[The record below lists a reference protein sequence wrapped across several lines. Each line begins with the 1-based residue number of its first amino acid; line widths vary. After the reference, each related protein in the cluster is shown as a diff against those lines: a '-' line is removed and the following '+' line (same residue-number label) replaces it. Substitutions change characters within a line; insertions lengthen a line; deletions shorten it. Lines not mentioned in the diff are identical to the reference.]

1 VDPVLANGTVRQL
14 IETAGGDSKET
25 TLEPSQW
32 MRLKVYSKGNKF
44 IRIIIPQEIKG
55 LSDGRWRY
63 VPPNTSRRCSL
74 TLRIDLGMS
83 DWAYQQQLLAIKA
96 LNHDSIM
103 QDMQDLQLAP
113 SQTPRKVAEGEDGEI
128 DAILAGM
135 DRARDK
141 QLQTILNGT
150 STRDLLLRAFQTDY
164 QTPESSIQLTPTPLP
179 SDLIPTDV
187 DATPIPTHI
196 TSGQG
201 VLARD
206 QLIQSWAKRY
216 RGPKALRVE
225 GDPVINLNPSQL
237 RAMAMMLSERISLVQ
252 GPPGT
257 GKTRVI
263 VEVIK
268 LLKQHFKVPYPI
280 MVCAHTNVAVDN
292 LLAPLRKEG
301 IKALRS
307 GSSDRVRDDLREF
320 TLDQVEQDHPLFP
333 KIERLR
339 DDLKRLTE
347 EIGAP
352 GEGKSEPPIVTCV
365 EAWLIYRLPAN
376 VRR

>member
-1 VDPVLANGTVRQL
+1 MDESQSLFEGQQIHQDHHTSSRRKCRLGTVAVSPMKKSDTQ
-14 IETAGGDSKET
+14 ADS
-25 TLEPSQW
+25 
-32 MRLKVYSKGNKF
+32 RL
-44 IRIIIPQEIKG
+44 
-55 LSDGRWRY
+55 
-63 VPPNTSRRCSL
+63 
-74 TLRIDLGMS
+74 DLGMS

-96 LNHDSIM
+96 LNHDSLA
-103 QDMQDLQLAP
+103 QDWQDFQNVP
-113 SQTPRKVAEGEDGEI
+113 SRPTRKSGESEDSEI
-128 DAILAGM
+128 DDILAGM

-164 QTPESSIQLTPTPLP
+164 QTPESSINLISPASATLPLP
-179 SDLIPTDV
+179 TDLAPTDV

-196 TSGQG
+196 TSSGQG
-201 VLARD
+201 ILARD
-206 QLIQSWAKRY
+206 QLIQSWARRY
-216 RGPKALRVE
+216 RGPKALKIE
-225 GDPVINLNPSQL
+225 GDPDIQLNSSQL

-268 LLKQHFKVPYPI
+268 LLKQHFKLPYPI

-307 GSSDRVRDDLREF
+307 GSSDRVRDDLKPY
-320 TLDQVEQDHPLFP
+320 TLDQVEQEHPLYP
-333 KIERLR
+333 KIEKLR
-339 DDLKRLTE
+339 EDLKKLTE
-347 EIGAP
+347 EIAAP
-352 GEGKSEPPIVTCV
+352 GEGKSELGSYI
-365 EAWLIYRLPAN
+365 EIRADHRLSTN
-376 VRR
+376 VRRQGCLEEEGLWTSAID

>member
-1 VDPVLANGTVRQL
+1 VDPVLENGTIQKL
-14 IETAGGDSKET
+14 PEASGGDTKETA
-25 TLEPSQW
+25 LEPNQW
-32 MRLKVYSKGNKF
+32 MRVKVYSKGNKF
-44 IRIIIPQEIKG
+44 IRIIIPNEIKDLARG
-55 LSDGRWRY
+55 HWRY
-63 VPPNTSRRCSL
+63 VSSSSTWEDYANV
-74 TLRIDLGMS
+74 RIDLGMS

-96 LNHDSIM
+96 LNHDSIL
-103 QDMQDLQLAP
+103 QDMQDFQYAP
-113 SQTPRKVAEGEDGEI
+113 SRSPRKVAEGEDGEI

-164 QTPESSIQLTPTPLP
+164 QTPESSIQLTPASPP
-179 SDLIPTDV
+179 SDLKPTDV
-187 DATPIPTHI
+187 DATPIPTHV

-206 QLIQSWAKRY
+206 QLIQSWARRY
-216 RGPKALRVE
+216 RGLKALRVE
-225 GDPVINLNPSQL
+225 GDPIINLNPSQL

-268 LLKQHFKVPYPI
+268 LLKQHFKVPFPI

-307 GSSDRVRDDLREF
+307 GSSDRVRDDLKEF
-320 TLDQVEQDHPLFP
+320 TLDQVEQEHPLFP

-339 DDLKRLTE
+339 EDLKKLTE

-352 GEGKSEPPIVTCV
+352 GEGKSKSYLH
-365 EAWLIYRLPAN
+365 AASRS
-376 VRR
+376 

>member
-1 VDPVLANGTVRQL
+1 MDPVLANGTIQQV
-14 IETAGGDSKET
+14 IETPGGDSKET

-44 IRIIIPQEIKG
+44 IRIVVPQEIKD
-55 LSDGRWRY
+55 LSGGRWRY
-63 VPPNTSRRCSL
+63 VPPTTSRRSSL
-74 TLRIDLGMS
+74 MLRIDLGMS

-96 LNHDSIM
+96 LNHDSLM
-103 QDMQDLQLAP
+103 QDMQDLQQAP

-164 QTPESSIQLTPTPLP
+164 QTPESSIQLTPAPLP
-179 SDLIPTDV
+179 SDLKPTDV

-201 VLARD
+201 ILARD
-206 QLIQSWAKRY
+206 QLIQSWARRY

-225 GDPVINLNPSQL
+225 GDPIINLNPSQV

-257 GKTRVI
+257 GKTRLI

-320 TLDQVEQDHPLFP
+320 TLDQVEQEHPLFP

-339 DDLKRLTE
+339 EDLKRLSE

-352 GEGKSEPPIVTCV
+352 GEGKSEPHVV
-365 EAWLIYRLPAN
+365 HEHSLADL
-376 VRR
+376 